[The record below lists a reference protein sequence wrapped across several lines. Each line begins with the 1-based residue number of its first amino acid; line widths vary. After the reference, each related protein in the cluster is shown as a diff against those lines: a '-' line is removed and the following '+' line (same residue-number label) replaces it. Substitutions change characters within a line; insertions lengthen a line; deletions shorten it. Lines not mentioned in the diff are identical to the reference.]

1 MPVSVKKLDGGY
13 QVRTP
18 KMIHAKKTS
27 FEKATSQKR
36 LLNAVE
42 HSNWR
47 PTGGAGSRDTR
58 YKATQRSKGSRRI
71 GDALESGGY

>member
-18 KMIHAKKTS
+18 KMVHAKKTS

-42 HSNWR
+42 HGWT
-47 PTGGAGSRDTR
+47 PG
-58 YKATQRSKGSRRI
+58 RRN
-71 GDALESGGY
+71 SVVKKMKP